1 MYSLMMTTDQHA
13 PVAIFFVIN
22 VLIGAFFIVN
32 ICLAVISDCY
42 NAASSAANAKVPELL
57 REKLKQKLMQM
68 GLISSTT
75 VQVRACAHES
85 ARACGV
91 GAPLSRVTIQA
102 LFAEG
107 LRTSVGESEARQLG
121 HHRYAHKHVRAR
133 ACVCT
138 CVCKHAHGCTQVHA
152 EGHADKVYG
161 HHA

>member
-85 ARACGV
+85 ARA
-91 GAPLSRVTIQA
+91 RMK
-102 LFAEG
+102 
-107 LRTSVGESEARQLG
+107 AR
-121 HHRYAHKHVRAR
+121 VRAEL
-133 ACVCT
+133 ALPS
-138 CVCKHAHGCTQVHA
+138 HA
-152 EGHADKVYG
+152 
-161 HHA
+161 